1 MIVAAV
7 SQLHFTKYT
16 AHPMPL
22 TVLTWSLPSTFNK
35 RTPSSMMTHSTLV
48 VKFFILST
56 LLFWQDVQTCD
67 L

>member
-16 AHPMPL
+16 AHP

-48 VKFFILST
+48 VKFFTLST